1 MIAPTTPIGTCT
13 FVAFD
18 TETTGIGPGCRLVEI
33 AGARFRGDELLGK
46 FEQLI
51 DPEIEMTDEVI
62 AVHQIT
68 NEMVRG
74 QRRAGEVLKEF
85 FDFADGAVL
94 VAHNA
99 SFDASVIG
107 LELTRHRLPAPA
119 NPILDSLKMARRCY
133 PGNAHSLDALVDLL
147 GLPVPPERHR
157 AFADADV
164 VRHLLRKLIDAVGG
178 DGAGYEKL
186 VESNGRTDAFAD
198 YVLAFPKLPP
208 ALKLLETAS
217 RDGTK
222 VNLHLDA
229 GGARPKQLIVHP
241 RLAYDWKGVAYL
253 EAYVPEERTTKTMRL
268 DKIQKAEK
276 GASSGFLF

>member
-1 MIAPTTPIGTCT
+1 MIAPSTPLGTCT

-33 AGARFRGDELLGK
+33 AGAKFRGDELIAR
-46 FEQLI
+46 FERLI

-74 QRRAGEVLKEF
+74 QSRAGDVLKEF
-85 FDFADGAVL
+85 FDFAGESVL

-99 SFDASVIG
+99 NFDASVIG
-107 LELTRHRLPAPA
+107 LELTRHRLPAPG
-119 NPILDSLKMARRCY
+119 NPILDSLKMARRSY

-164 VRHLLRKLIDAVGG
+164 VRHLVRKLIDAVGG
-178 DGAGYEKL
+178 DAAGYEKL
-186 VESNGRTDAFAD
+186 VESNGRTDSFSEF
-198 YVLAFPKLPP
+198 LLPFPKLPP
-208 ALKLLETAS
+208 TLKLLESAC
-217 RDGTK
+217 RDGSK
-222 VNLHLDA
+222 VNLHLD
-229 GGARPKQLIVHP
+229 GGGVRARQLIVNP
-241 RLAYDWKGVAYL
+241 RLVYDWKGVVYL
-253 EAYVPEERTTKTMRL
+253 EAYVPEERTTKTLRV
-268 DKIQKAEK
+268 DKILKAEK

>member
-1 MIAPTTPIGTCT
+1 MSESTTPLGQCT

-46 FEQLI
+46 FEILI
-51 DPEIEMTDEVI
+51 DPEIEMNDEVI

-74 QRRAGEVLKEF
+74 QAKAKTALMQF
-85 FDFADGAVL
+85 FDFCGDAVC

-99 SFDASVIG
+99 TFDASVVG
-107 LELTRHRLPAPA
+107 LELTRNRMPAPA
-119 NPILDSLKMARRCY
+119 NPILDSLKMARRSY
-133 PGNAHSLDALVDLL
+133 PGNSHSLDALVDLL

-164 VRHLLRKLIDAVGG
+164 VRHLVRKLIDAVGG
-178 DGAGYEKL
+178 DAAPYSKL
-186 VESNGRTDAFAD
+186 VESNGKCDAFAEFILPFPR
-198 YVLAFPKLPP
+198 LAPE
-208 ALKLLETAS
+208 LKLLETAC
-217 RDGTK
+217 RDGSK
-222 VNLHLDA
+222 VNLSID
-229 GGARPKQLIVHP
+229 GGGSRPKQLIVNP
-241 RLAYDWKGVAYL
+241 RLIYDWKGVVYL
-253 EAYVPEERTTKTMRL
+253 EAYVPEERTIKTFRA
-268 DKIQKAEK
+268 DKLVKAEK